1 MLKRTGHGRGKGWK
15 ANEELD
21 LLACVSDILP
31 VDTNEWEDVV
41 IAYNFHRQ
49 RTDRRDLQSVRRKYK
64 SLRNMA
70 SGTGS
75 LSTRQHST
83 EAKRIQ
89 DDINRKKTMLT
100 LGPSDGN
107 NGNNFAAPTAE
118 EPAPEAIEPPAA
130 PLANVYASQGLR
142 PKEIAAFSKRVPKR
156 GTVPPSRR
164 QILIAMRN
172 TALTPEGDDEGPPVL
187 RLESPDAAYAAAME
201 ATEPLPRAV
210 SNETPRRLAPLAK
223 RPRSEVEDHVLS
235 RLLAM
240 EESRERWMRE
250 MEERREARERERDE
264 RFEALRLER
273 DERDRQREEYR
284 DKMDAQRE
292 ERAARHDELM
302 AMVLNKLLQPAAPTP
317 FLPREGPA
325 I

>member
-49 RTDRRDLQSVRRKYK
+49 RADRRDLQSVRRKYK

-75 LSTRQHST
+75 LTTRQHSA

-89 DDINRKKTMLT
+89 DDINRKKAVLT
-100 LGPSDGN
+100 LGPSDGTS
-107 NGNNFAAPTAE
+107 NNFAAPTAE

-172 TALTPEGDDEGPPVL
+172 TASTPEGGDDEVASPPVL
-187 RLESPDAAYAAAME
+187 RLETTEYAAAMD
-201 ATEPLPRAV
+201 AVEPLPRPM
-210 SNETPRRLAPLAK
+210 SSETPRRLAPLAK

-250 MEERREARERERDE
+250 MEERRESRERERDE

-273 DERDRQREEYR
+273 EERDRQREEYR

-302 AMVLNKLLQPAAPTP
+302 AMVLSKLLQPPAA